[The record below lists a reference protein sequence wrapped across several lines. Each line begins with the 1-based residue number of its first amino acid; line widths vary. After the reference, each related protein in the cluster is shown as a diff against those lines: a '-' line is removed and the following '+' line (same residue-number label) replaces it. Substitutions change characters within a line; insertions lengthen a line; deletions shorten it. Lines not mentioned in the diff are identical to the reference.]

1 MAKTETLRLRMEPE
15 LKAEG
20 ESILSAIGLNTTDAV
35 TMFFKQIVMQK
46 GLPFSAKIPN
56 AETVE
61 ALSEDLTNAKRF
73 GSVDDLMADLDSED

>member
-1 MAKTETLRLRMEPE
+1 MEPE